1 MQQSAALERLEAE
14 LDELSWSEQVWLL
27 ERLARRIRE
36 QSLTST
42 IDADDQLAAMA
53 DDPDIQR
60 ELRQIAEE
68 FAHTEADR
76 LP

>member
-14 LDELSWSEQVWLL
+14 LDDLSWTEQLWLL
-27 ERLARRIRE
+27 ERLARRIRAHTP
-36 QSLTST
+36 TSPP
-42 IDADDQLAAMA
+42 DLDRQLAALA

-60 ELRQIAEE
+60 ELRQIAAE
-68 FAHTEADR
+68 FAQTEADR

>member
-1 MQQSAALERLEAE
+1 MQHSAALERLATE
-14 LDELSWSEQVWLL
+14 LNELSWSEQLWLL
-27 ERLARRIRE
+27 EHLARRIRE
-36 QSLTST
+36 RTP
-42 IDADDQLAAMA
+42 IAAADLDRQLAAMA

-60 ELRQIAEE
+60 ELRQIADE